1 MTRAFHDPS
10 EPVGIC
16 SDCGEIIR
24 PSEYL
29 CPECQAESAD
39 PLDLDPV
46 AIAVLI
52 ICTVG
57 AGILVPLIYSTIK
70 IIGGR

>member
-1 MTRAFHDPS
+1 MIRAFHDPS
-10 EPVGIC
+10 TPVGVC
-16 SDCGEIIR
+16 GCGEIIA
-24 PSEYL
+24 PHEDI
-29 CPECQAESAD
+29 CPDCLASGAD

-46 AIAVLI
+46 MIAVLI
-52 ICTVG
+52 VCTLG

>member
-16 SDCGEIIR
+16 GCGSIIPPSDDKCA
-24 PSEYL
+24 S
-29 CPECQAESAD
+29 CQAEGED
-39 PLDLDPV
+39 PVNLDPV

-52 ICTVG
+52 VCTVG
-57 AGILVPLIYSTIK
+57 IGILAPLTWNLFK
-70 IIGGR
+70 IWRNG

>member
-16 SDCGEIIR
+16 GCGEVIH
-24 PSEYL
+24 PSEDI
-29 CPECQAESAD
+29 CPECLAGGAD

-46 AIAVLI
+46 MIAVLI

-57 AGILVPLIYSTIK
+57 IGILAPLTWNLFEIWRN
-70 IIGGR
+70 G

>member
-1 MTRAFHDPS
+1 MIRAFHDPS

-29 CPECQAESAD
+29 CPSCQAESAD
-39 PLDLDPV
+39 PMDLDPV

-52 ICTVG
+52 VCTVG

-70 IIGGR
+70 IIGGK

>member
-1 MTRAFHDPS
+1 MIRAFHDPS

-52 ICTVG
+52 ICTLG
-57 AGILVPLIYSTIK
+57 AGILAPLTWNLFEIWR
-70 IIGGR
+70 GR

>member
-10 EPVGIC
+10 TPVGIC
-16 SDCGEIIR
+16 GCGAIIPPSDDQCA
-24 PSEYL
+24 S
-29 CPECQAESAD
+29 CQAESAD

-52 ICTVG
+52 ICTLG

-70 IIGGR
+70 IIGGQ